1 MDYLQIIDKL
11 EADTSIMLDQLSA
24 TTASSSIEIEG
35 FLNDFLATL
44 QRNSDG
50 TIKSSVE
57 NLKAINKLRP
67 QLNDF
72 ISKTEYGQQSIKFAG
87 EYKDL
92 TPLMNDY
99 FASMALEFSKP
110 LLLKEVLNTSIQST
124 VDSLVG
130 SGMDASF
137 GEPIL
142 NIFKTAVTSGS
153 DRASIKNA
161 ISKYLK
167 DEGKLNKYATQV
179 SEDAVHQYTSHY
191 IDTISADLELGHYY
205 FKGTK
210 IADSRPQCVKMAGY
224 YFTAKQLKQ
233 VVEDGMKLNA
243 GKGWQGMIAG
253 TNWNNYKVYRNGHR
267 CRHYVLPISKVI
279 YEKALKKWGN

>member
-11 EADTSIMLDQLSA
+11 EKETSIMLDQLSA
-24 TTASSSIEIEG
+24 TTASSSTEIEG
-35 FLNDFLATL
+35 FLTDFLATL

-72 ISKTEYGQQSIKFAG
+72 ISKTEYGHQSIKFAG

-99 FASMALEFSKP
+99 FASMALEFTKP
-110 LLLKEVLNTSIQST
+110 ALLKEVLNTSIQST

-130 SGMDASF
+130 AGMEASF
-137 GEPIL
+137 SEPIL
-142 NIFKTAVTSGS
+142 NIFKSAVTSGS

-167 DEGKLNKYATQV
+167 EDGKLNKYASQV

-191 IDTISADLELGHYY
+191 IETISADLGLKYFY

-210 IADSRPQCVKMAGY
+210 ISDSRPQCVKMAGY
-224 YFTAKQLKQ
+224 YFTEAQLKK

-243 GKGWQGMIAG
+243 GKGWQGMIPG
-253 TNWNNYKVYRNGHR
+253 TNWNNYAVYRNGYR
-267 CRHYVLPISKVI
+267 CRHYRLPVSKGI
-279 YEKALKKWGN
+279 YEKAVKKWNI